1 MNVLNRLLMSRRE
14 NKMPS
19 RLKHGLLISIA
30 VIALFFTAEF
40 GYGAVIEY
48 VCDADGNLIQLG
60 VELPRIS
67 RPMEGTLVKKK

>member
-1 MNVLNRLLMSRRE
+1 MS
-14 NKMPS
+14 S

-48 VCDADGNLIQLG
+48 MCDADGNLIQLG